1 MGKRRYETSDDS
13 RNNAGI
19 ALLTMGEGWHNNHHR
34 FAASARQGFF
44 WWEVDVTYYL
54 LWVMTR
60 AGLIWDLRAPTRPLL
75 DEGRIADGGGTTS
88 NGARSRRRV
97 ERSMTDDVAAKVTTA
112 RGILR
117 AARDNLDEAVAALP
131 DGEADNAM
139 ATPALMALLLRVVEA
154 RRRLDGLELVLAQIR
169 VS

>member
-1 MGKRRYETSDDS
+1 
-13 RNNAGI
+13 
-19 ALLTMGEGWHNNHHR
+19 
-34 FAASARQGFF
+34 
-44 WWEVDVTYYL
+44 
-54 LWVMTR
+54 
-60 AGLIWDLRAPTRPLL
+60 
-75 DEGRIADGGGTTS
+75 
-88 NGARSRRRV
+88 
-97 ERSMTDDVAAKVTTA
+97 MTDDVAAKVTTA

-169 VS
+169 AT